1 MLTLT
6 LTSSNFSVLRL
17 HSNASKKVIDKQCT
31 FMLFLCVFANQN
43 LRLWSAFPR
52 RCHPSVRPEVLFL
65 QTFRRLDLLTFR
77 RLPFRHRDEKR
88 VTCRDFRP
96 FFSYA
101 CTLFHFPYPLTPLFA
116 TLTKTTGV
124 YPNNSPLPSEK
135 QPLCFYA
142 LTNCS
147 PRNSF
152 LLTFMHHMGGVWG
165 YPYLP
170 IEVPA
175 QLGSRD
181 PDPVRTFRHSNVP
194 RSLVCP
200 ACPDSVG
207 KPVGVTVP
215 LLPPVT
221 SHSLLHYFSLPRSV

>member
-1 MLTLT
+1 
-6 LTSSNFSVLRL
+6 
-17 HSNASKKVIDKQCT
+17 
-31 FMLFLCVFANQN
+31 MLFSCVFANQN

-65 QTFRRLDLLTFR
+65 QTFRHLDLPTFR

-101 CTLFHFPYPLTPLFA
+101 CTLFHFPYPSTPLFA
-116 TLTKTTGV
+116 ILTKTTGV

-152 LLTFMHHMGGVWG
+152 LLHSCITWGVYGVPLPSNRSSSATGEQRSRPGQDVPTLKTFHAHWSG
-165 YPYLP
+165 LP
-170 IEVPA
+170 VPILSGSR
-175 QLGSRD
+175 LGSLF
-181 PDPVRTFRHSNVP
+181 PCFHQS
-194 RSLVCP
+194 
-200 ACPDSVG
+200 
-207 KPVGVTVP
+207 
-215 LLPPVT
+215 PVT
-221 SHSLLHYFSLPRSV
+221 LYFITSRFPKGIIFPQHGRRC

>member
-1 MLTLT
+1 MRKTMLTLT

-17 HSNASKKVIDKQCT
+17 LSNASKKVIDKQCT
-31 FMLFLCVFANQN
+31 FMLSLCVFANQN

-88 VTCRDFRP
+88 VACRDFRP
-96 FFSYA
+96 FFSYV
-101 CTLFHFPYPLTPLFA
+101 CTLFHFPYPSTPLFA

-135 QPLCFYA
+135 QPLCFCA

-147 PRNSF
+147 LRNSL

-165 YPYLP
+165 TP
-170 IEVPA
+170 
-175 QLGSRD
+175 
-181 PDPVRTFRHSNVP
+181 TFQSKFQRNWGAEIP
-194 RSLVCP
+194 
-200 ACPDSVG
+200 
-207 KPVGVTVP
+207 T
-215 LLPPVT
+215 
-221 SHSLLHYFSLPRSV
+221 

>member
-1 MLTLT
+1 M
-6 LTSSNFSVLRL
+6 
-17 HSNASKKVIDKQCT
+17 K
-31 FMLFLCVFANQN
+31 
-43 LRLWSAFPR
+43 
-52 RCHPSVRPEVLFL
+52 PSFCQVNNPV
-65 QTFRRLDLLTFR
+65 
-77 RLPFRHRDEKR
+77 
-88 VTCRDFRP
+88 
-96 FFSYA
+96 
-101 CTLFHFPYPLTPLFA
+101 
-116 TLTKTTGV
+116 TKTTGV

-221 SHSLLHYFSLPRSV
+221 SHQSLFTSLLLAPPKRIIFPQHGRRC